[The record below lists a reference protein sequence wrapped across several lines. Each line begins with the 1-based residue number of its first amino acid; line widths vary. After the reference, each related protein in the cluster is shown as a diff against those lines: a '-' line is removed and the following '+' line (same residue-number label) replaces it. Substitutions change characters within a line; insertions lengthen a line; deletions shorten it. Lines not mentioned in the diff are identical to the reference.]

1 MIWRLMASIL
11 VMSDTGS
18 VSLTLSHTD
27 WPTEQQCREIVN
39 SHYQPPKPIEM
50 NGHAVVAKISASC
63 VPVETMDLPPPGMM
77 LPRPRGY

>member
-18 VSLTLSHTD
+18 VSLSLTHSD
-27 WPTEQQCREIVN
+27 WPSEPQCRAVIN
-39 SHYQPPKPIEM
+39 SHYQQPKPIEM

-63 VPVETMDLPPPGMM
+63 VPVGG
-77 LPRPRGY
+77 GY